1 MIKSEDML
9 DTNGCGSLNSSHGL
23 HQLSNHHS
31 SLYRNLPANILAS
44 SNFQPIMYGAS
55 AGDHHM
61 NSTSMMRMHQDSP
74 EMIDEKPTMLPS
86 YTNERKYYATM
97 MTQPDSINYGLTS
110 LHSMTTP
117 TASSSPISYG
127 VLFSNQQSNVDVNA
141 GTSNNNDEAPPS
153 GNSSPSNQRTPTEN
167 EMQHY
172 HSTNGNKIVN
182 LLPSTNTLG
191 QQLNHHYAST
201 IKYCSSKPSS
211 DYLQNND
218 HSELQDH
225 QQQQHHHHPSNN
237 NDHMDSTN
245 SNEQHSLQ
253 RIQHTS
259 TSGGV
264 ITSVNNTQNDSNQII
279 SARVY
284 SISTSPA
291 KSVNSNNSDNGNTS
305 SIKQQQQQ
313 QQQSSA
319 STSSQDLS
327 SPDTTKKSGARRP
340 EKPAL
345 SYINMIAMA
354 IKESP
359 TGKLTLSEIYS
370 FLQKRFDFFRGPYV
384 GWKNSVR
391 HNLSL
396 NECFKKLPKGMGVGK
411 PGKGNYWT
419 IEQNSAYM
427 FEDEGSL
434 RRRPRGYR
442 SKLKVKP
449 YAAANGFY
457 PTGAYD
463 TGMDNPNFYASQ
475 AFTSYDYPSAASAG
489 NFSEAWTPHGHSHGQ
504 NTLPQYSNIAVS
516 SALQNNSPTPPLAHA
531 ISNVSTSSSSPA
543 PSVSTGS
550 IITASALQSNP
561 GLDYATASLV
571 AAGNGYNP
579 YGSSPTGATY
589 NIDNGL
595 RSMSL
600 TQMSSLSSSHH
611 HSHHHHQNSHH
622 NSSMTPPP
630 PLPPTS
636 SSSSS
641 LLNLPPTSSSTS
653 TTSSSSSSASATSHL
668 VDRKPIYLPPMTPPS
683 GTISTPPL
691 HQQHLSVGGSNS
703 SGGGGNSGDGGSSS
717 YYEHIK
723 YSN

>member
-218 HSELQDH
+218 HSDLQDH

-264 ITSVNNTQNDSNQII
+264 ITSVNNSQNDSNQII

-305 SIKQQQQQ
+305 SIKQQQQ

-457 PTGAYD
+457 ATGAYD

-489 NFSEAWTPHGHSHGQ
+489 NFSEAWAPHGHSHGQ

-516 SALQNNSPTPPLAHA
+516 SSLQNNSPTPPLAHA

>member
-9 DTNGCGSLNSSHGL
+9 DTNGCGSLNPSHGL
-23 HQLSNHHS
+23 HQLSSHHS

-55 AGDHHM
+55 AGDHHL
-61 NSTSMMRMHQDSP
+61 NSSSVMRMHHDSP

-86 YTNERKYYATM
+86 YANERKYYATM
-97 MTQPDSINYGLTS
+97 MTQPDSMNYGLTS

-117 TASSSPISYG
+117 PASSSPISPYG
-127 VLFSNQQSNVDVNA
+127 VLLSNQQNNVS
-141 GTSNNNDEAPPS
+141 GNDEAPPS
-153 GNSSPSNQRTPTEN
+153 GNSSPSAQRTPTEN
-167 EMQHY
+167 ELQHY
-172 HSTNGNKIVN
+172 HSANGNKIVN
-182 LLPSTNTLG
+182 LLPSTNALG

-218 HSELQDH
+218 HSDLQDH
-225 QQQQHHHHPSNN
+225 HHQHHHHNPSNN
-237 NDHMDSTN
+237 NDQMDSTN
-245 SNEQHSLQ
+245 SNELLQHSLQ

-264 ITSVNNTQNDSNQII
+264 ITSVNNSQNDSNQII
-279 SARVY
+279 TSGVY
-284 SISTSPA
+284 SISSSPA
-291 KSVNSNNSDNGNTS
+291 KSVNSNTSDNGNS
-305 SIKQQQQQ
+305 SSKQQQQQ
-313 QQQSSA
+313 TS

-327 SPDTTKKSGARRP
+327 SPDTTKKSGSRRP

-457 PTGAYD
+457 ATGSYD

-475 AFTSYDYPSAASAG
+475 AFTSYDYPSATAAG
-489 NFSEAWTPHGHSHGQ
+489 GFSDAWTPHGHSHGQ

-516 SALQNNSPTPPLAHA
+516 SALQNNNSPTPPLAHA

-543 PSVSTGS
+543 PSVSAGS
-550 IITASALQSNP
+550 IVTASALQSNA

-611 HSHHHHQNSHH
+611 HHQHHTHHHHQNTHH

-630 PLPPTS
+630 SLPPTS
-636 SSSSS
+636 SSS
-641 LLNLPPTSSSTS
+641 NLPPTSSSAS
-653 TTSSSSSSASATSHL
+653 TTSSSSSAAASHL
-668 VDRKPIYLPPMTPPS
+668 IDRKPIYLPRMTPPS

-703 SGGGGNSGDGGSSS
+703 SGGGSSGDGGSS